1 MYDEMIKNVILEAG
15 KVFESTMKT
24 ICDKKNYTY
33 DKAKDIAKTFVSILE
48 KNNFY
53 PSYMSSHMANL
64 RITLQTGLP
73 VVRNKTSG
81 HGHGSTVES
90 VSDEFAEYALNL
102 AATNIVLLVGIYK
115 REEKV

>member
-1 MYDEMIKNVILEAG
+1 MQ
-15 KVFESTMKT
+15 S
-24 ICDKKNYTY
+24 KK
-33 DKAKDIAKTFVSILE
+33 A
-48 KNNFY
+48 
-53 PSYMSSHMANL
+53 
-64 RITLQTGLP
+64 
-73 VVRNKTSG
+73 G